1 METAGLGTAKLTNTI
16 NGIGFGAFN
25 HWGTINRKD
34 ILSSYS
40 KEVLETVWSIFTKFI
55 IKNYECGKGTF
66 VKNFGTFTFT
76 NPDYSLE
83 GTTNQLK
90 RDVKIRRP
98 VFIVSNEYLDF
109 LKPGIYTKAGGLIY
123 YTQKLNHAINL
134 VKINYAE
141 LSYGMNISK
150 EEYMN
155 ILNNILKEMGE
166 QISKRNF
173 KCREMPNLGILLL
186 RGNVFGMKFYREF
199 NYAVMKIPQK
209 LNFTKKNLELYM
221 NTVQT
226 KQASADVI
234 DAEKAVDDITA
245 KDAVITKVTPEAD
258 FYLAKYYDI
267 DGNEYDDNNRY
278 EFNKVENYNLND
290 KWNSQNFFP
299 VFFPC

>member
-1 METAGLGTAKLTNTI
+1 METAALGTAKLTNTI

-199 NYAVMKIPQK
+199 NYAVMKIP
-209 LNFTKKNLELYM
+209 
-221 NTVQT
+221 
-226 KQASADVI
+226 
-234 DAEKAVDDITA
+234 
-245 KDAVITKVTPEAD
+245 
-258 FYLAKYYDI
+258 
-267 DGNEYDDNNRY
+267 
-278 EFNKVENYNLND
+278 
-290 KWNSQNFFP
+290 
-299 VFFPC
+299 

>member
-1 METAGLGTAKLTNTI
+1 METVGLGTAKLTNTI

-25 HWGTINRKD
+25 HWGTINRGD

-40 KEVLETVWSIFTKFI
+40 KEILETVWLLFTKFI
-55 IKNYECGKGTF
+55 IKNYESGKGTF

-109 LKPGIYTKAGGLIY
+109 LKPGIYTKTGGLLH
-123 YTQKLNHAINL
+123 YTQKLNHAVNI

-155 ILNNILKEMGE
+155 ILNHILREMGE
-166 QISKRNF
+166 QIGKKNF
-173 KCREMPNLGILLL
+173 KNREMPRNFIEILIML
-186 RGNVFGMKFYREF
+186 
-199 NYAVMKIPQK
+199 
-209 LNFTKKNLELYM
+209 
-221 NTVQT
+221 
-226 KQASADVI
+226 
-234 DAEKAVDDITA
+234 
-245 KDAVITKVTPEAD
+245 
-258 FYLAKYYDI
+258 
-267 DGNEYDDNNRY
+267 
-278 EFNKVENYNLND
+278 
-290 KWNSQNFFP
+290 
-299 VFFPC
+299 